1 MGKNREY
8 LINRE
13 QYKKI
18 KKYDHAQMDRWIREF
33 VKNIKTDM
41 REEYKEDIDKNEE
54 VVNEMSKIYTLA
66 IQEALENTKGIGSK
80 IMESFKENYNKALDE
95 RLKNNDMLKSEK
107 SE

>member
-8 LINRE
+8 LINRN
-13 QYKKI
+13 QYKQI

-33 VKNIKTDM
+33 VKNIKADM

-66 IQEALENTKGIGSK
+66 IQETLENTKGIGEK
-80 IMESFKENYNKALDE
+80 IKANFMENYNKALDDNI
-95 RLKNNDMLKSEK
+95 KNNDFVISEN
-107 SE
+107 